1 VSGPGG
7 DRPVKVAVVGYPNVG
22 KSSLVNRL
30 SSSREAIVHERPGI
44 TRDRKE
50 LECEWNGRRFTLID
64 TGGVDFADLD
74 PLAGSIR
81 EQAQA
86 GIADAEVALL
96 VVDARAGARP
106 GEHEIADLLR
116 RGDTPVL
123 VAANKCDTVADI
135 TLAAEFHALGLGD
148 PVAVS
153 AAQGL
158 GTGDLLDR
166 LVAMLPPLAAPQ
178 PERDDD
184 TVRLAVIG
192 RPNVGKSSLVNRF
205 AGEERV
211 IVADEAGTT
220 RDAID
225 LPLIVDGRSLV
236 IVDTAGMRR
245 QSKVSESVEYYTT
258 LRSQRAAERA
268 DVALVVCDAGD
279 GVTAQDLRV
288 ADLAMRSGCATLVV
302 LNKWDIHASDLDLEY
317 ERGRVAEKLR
327 QRPRVLT
334 ASATSGRNVS
344 RVLSESIALGDRR
357 AGRIPTPELNRFLG
371 EAVQARQP
379 PAKQGHRLKMLYM
392 AQVGTRPPRYAIQ
405 VNSRTRV
412 TRDYAYFIENR
423 MRERYGLDGVPVVI
437 DFVERGSERR
447 ERGERGARVPREES

>member
-1 VSGPGG
+1 
-7 DRPVKVAVVGYPNVG
+7 VKVAVVGYPNVG

-30 SSSREAIVHERPGI
+30 TGSRHAIVHERPGI
-44 TRDRKE
+44 TRDRNE
-50 LECEWNGRRFTLID
+50 LECEWNGRIFTLID

-86 GIADAEVALL
+86 GLADAALAVL

-116 RGDTPVL
+116 RSKMPVL
-123 VAANKCDTVADI
+123 IAANKCDTVAEMP
-135 TLAAEFHALGLGD
+135 LAAEFHALGLGE
-148 PVAVS
+148 PIAVS
-153 AAQGL
+153 ATQGL

-166 LVAMLPPLAAPQ
+166 VVEMLPAEPDEGEEAD
-178 PERDDD
+178 EV
-184 TVRLAVIG
+184 VRLAVIG

-205 AGEERV
+205 VGSERV

-225 LPLIVDGRSLV
+225 LPLLVDGRRLV

-245 QSKVSESVEYYTT
+245 QAKVNESVEYYTS

-268 DVALVVCDAGD
+268 DVALVVCDASD
-279 GVTAQDLRV
+279 GITAQDLRI
-288 ADLAMRSGCATLVV
+288 AELAMKSNCATLIV
-302 LNKWDIHASDLDLEY
+302 LNKWDVQSPDLDLKY

-327 QRPRVLT
+327 LRPRVLS
-334 ASATSGRNVS
+334 ASAITGRNVS
-344 RVLSESIALGDRR
+344 RLLTETIALGDRR
-357 AGRIPTPELNRFLG
+357 AARIPTPELNRFLA
-371 EAVQARQP
+371 EVVQARQP
-379 PAKQGHRLKMLYM
+379 PAKQGHRLKLLYL
-392 AQVGTRPPRYAIQ
+392 AQIGTSPPRFALQI
-405 VNSRTRV
+405 NSRDRV

-423 MRERYGLDGVPVVI
+423 MRERYGLDGVPLI
-437 DFVERGSERR
+437 LDFVERGQPRRSERR
-447 ERGERGARVPREES
+447 

>member
-1 VSGPGG
+1 MT
-7 DRPVKVAVVGYPNVG
+7 KVAVVGYPNVG

-30 SSSREAIVHERPGI
+30 TGTREAIVHERPGI

-50 LECEWNGRRFTLID
+50 LDCEWNGRAFTLID
-64 TGGVDFADLD
+64 TGGVDFTDED

-81 EQAQA
+81 DQARA
-86 GIADAEVALL
+86 GLADADVAML
-96 VVDARAGARP
+96 VVDARAGCRP
-106 GEHEIADLLR
+106 GDDEIADLLR
-116 RGDTPVL
+116 RSGQPTL
-123 VAANKCDTVADI
+123 VAANKCDTAVDMS
-135 TLAAEFHALGLGD
+135 LAAEFHRLGLGE
-148 PVAVS
+148 PIAVS

-166 LVAMLPPLAAPQ
+166 LVELLPDESEDGEGA
-178 PERDDD
+178 DD
-184 TVRLAVIG
+184 TIRLAVIG

-211 IVADEAGTT
+211 IVSELAGTT

-225 LPLIVDGRSLV
+225 LPLEVDGRRLV

-245 QSKVSESVEYYTT
+245 QSKVAESVEYYTT

-279 GVTAQDLRV
+279 GVTAQDLRI
-288 ADLAMRSGCATLVV
+288 AELAMKTDCATLLV
-302 LNKWDIHASDLDLEY
+302 LNKWDEHPETLDLDY
-317 ERGRVAEKLR
+317 ERARVAEKLR

-334 ASATSGRNVS
+334 ASALSGRNV
-344 RVLSESIALGDRR
+344 RRLLDETIMLGDRR
-357 AGRIPTPELNRFLG
+357 AARIPTPELNRFLS

-379 PAKQGHRLKMLYM
+379 PAKQGHRLKLLYLT
-392 AQVGTRPPRYAIQ
+392 QIGTSPPRFALQ
-405 VNSRTRV
+405 VNSRSRV

-423 MRERYGLDGVPVVI
+423 MRARYALDGVPLI
-437 DFVERGSERR
+437 LDCVERGQRRSERR
-447 ERGERGARVPREES
+447 